1 MADDEHEDHGDPEE
15 ARADARVTGTDSG
28 QLPLE
33 DEVVVGAGA
42 DVADASGVEGGADE
56 EDERLYVPK
65 EGERQLTVR
74 AVVTGCLLGGLVS
87 AMNIY
92 FGLKTGWSIGGSLI
106 AAILGYAVWAVIKP
120 KKEFTPLEANITQ
133 TAGSGAGT
141 MTSAAG
147 LLAAIPALGLILQEH
162 IAQLPKDTIP
172 AAEGAPA
179 LEHVPQLGYLELT
192 LWGVSV
198 AFLGIFF
205 SIPLRRQMILQ
216 EKLRFPTGTATAN
229 TLMAMF
235 STGGDALEKAR
246 TLLTWAVAAALF
258 TLTAYFIQP
267 LSFPPLQAIPWPA
280 VGAGG
285 AGLFAVLHYMTFRL
299 YISPLMYGAGVL
311 IGFRVALSLFLG
323 AVVAWG
329 LLGPYVEAQDGW
341 VTPGRYTSYS
351 VGVRGWVLWPG
362 VAIMVAEAMT
372 SLALSWRTILR
383 TFTGGGGPKNPGHG
397 PRPTSAE
404 PDTEQISFTVWLIGL
419 ICAGTLT
426 VSVAWWVFDIPW
438 WMSLIAIALSSILA
452 MIAVR
457 STGETDI
464 NPIGGMGKVTQLVF
478 GVVAPGSKVINL
490 MAAGISG
497 AGASQSGDMMHD
509 LKTGHLLGASP
520 RRQLVAQICGVSAGI
535 LFCVPIYKLF
545 DTVYDIGRGE
555 EMPAPAAGA
564 WKAMADL
571 LTQGFDALPPHVE
584 WAIGGGIAFGI
595 LVPVAR
601 KYLPEGAKRFVPSGL
616 AFGIAFIV
624 PAFYSLSMFLGALVF
639 LIWKKRHPEKAERLG
654 FAIASGLIAGEGLMG
669 IVTALL
675 QLFGVPPL
683 VEGIGGH

>member
-1 MADDEHEDHGDPEE
+1 MDEHHERAPEGANE
-15 ARADARVTGTDSG
+15 EADARATGTDAG
-28 QLPLE
+28 RVPLE
-33 DEVVVGAGA
+33 DEVVPPAAGEA
-42 DVADASGVEGGADE
+42 EEA
-56 EDERLYVPK
+56 EDERLYRPK
-65 EGERQLTVR
+65 KGERQLTVR

-106 AAILGYAVWAVIKP
+106 AAILGYAVWAVLKP
-120 KKEFTPLEANITQ
+120 KKAFTPLEANITQ
-133 TAGSGAGT
+133 TSGSGAGT

-147 LLAAIPALGLILQEH
+147 LLAAIPALGLIYQEH
-162 IAQLPKDTIP
+162 VAKLPKDTVAQD
-172 AAEGAPA
+172 AATTT
-179 LEHVPQLGYLELT
+179 LEHVPRLGYLELT
-192 LWGVSV
+192 LWGLSV

-246 TLLTWAVAAALF
+246 TLLGWAIGAALF

-267 LSFPPLQAIPWPA
+267 LSFPPLQAIGWPA
-280 VGAGG
+280 WTAGG
-285 AGLFAVLHYMTFRL
+285 ASLFAVLHYMTFRL
-299 YISPLMYGAGVL
+299 YVSPLMFGAGIL

-329 LLGPYVEAQDGW
+329 ILGPYVEAQDGW

-362 VAIMVAEAMT
+362 VAIMVAEALT

-383 TFTGGGGPKNPGHG
+383 TFTGSKQAPPDAGPHRTNAKPVEEEDG
-397 PRPTSAE
+397 
-404 PDTEQISFTVWLIGL
+404 EQISFGVWLGGL
-419 ICAGTLT
+419 ILAGTLT
-426 VSVAWWVFDIPW
+426 VSVAWWVFGIPW
-438 WMSLIAIALSSILA
+438 WMSLVAIGLSSILA

-478 GVVAPGSKVINL
+478 GALAPGSKVINL

-509 LKTGHLLGASP
+509 LKTGYLLGASP
-520 RRQLVAQICGVSAGI
+520 RRQLVAQICGVCAGI
-535 LFCVPIYKLF
+535 LFCVPIYELF
-545 DTVYDIGRGE
+545 DTVYDIGRSE

-584 WAIGGGIAFGI
+584 WAIAGGLAFGI
-595 LVPVAR
+595 LVPVLR
-601 KYLPEGAKRFVPSGL
+601 KYLPEGPKKYVPSGL

-624 PAFYSLSMFLGALVF
+624 PAFYSISMFIGALVYLF
-639 LIWKKRHPEKAERLG
+639 WSKRHPQKAERLG

-669 IVTALL
+669 IVTAIL

-683 VEGIGGH
+683 LEGVSGH